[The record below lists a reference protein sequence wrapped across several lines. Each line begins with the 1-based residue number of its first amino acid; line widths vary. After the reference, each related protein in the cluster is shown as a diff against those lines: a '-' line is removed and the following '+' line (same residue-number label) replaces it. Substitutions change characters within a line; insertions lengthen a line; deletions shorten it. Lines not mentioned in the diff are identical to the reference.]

1 MKKLPVFVFTITLFL
16 SCKHQKPL
24 DYAVISGKIL
34 NSNSDKIT
42 LYNLYNYND
51 IRDISLTKS
60 GEFRDTI
67 TLDWNHGY
75 SIYENNN
82 EISLYL
88 SKGDNLTI
96 EYDTQKMDSTLVISG
111 IGSEI
116 NHYIFEKRKLRED
129 PIELFKKEEV
139 EFKQSITSLK
149 EEMLKLL
156 TSKTNLE
163 HEFIV
168 REKITLITSI

>member
-1 MKKLPVFVFTITLFL
+1 M
-16 SCKHQKPL
+16 
-24 DYAVISGKIL
+24 ISGKIL

-42 LYNLYNYND
+42 LDNLYNYND

-96 EYDTQKMDSTLVISG
+96 EYDTKNGSTLV
-111 IGSEI
+111 
-116 NHYIFEKRKLRED
+116 FL
-129 PIELFKKEEV
+129 ELEV
-139 EFKQSITSLK
+139 RSITIFSK
-149 EEMLKLL
+149 EKAPWR
-156 TSKTNLE
+156 SY
-163 HEFIV
+163 
-168 REKITLITSI
+168 

>member
-16 SCKHQKPL
+16 SCKNQKPL

-42 LYNLYNYND
+42 LYNLYDYND

-82 EISLYL
+82 EIFLYL

-96 EYDTQKMDSTLVISG
+96 EYDTKKMDSTLVISG

-116 NHYIFEKRKLRED
+116 NHYIFEKRKLVE
-129 PIELFKKEEV
+129 ILLNYSKK
-139 EFKQSITSLK
+139 K
-149 EEMLKLL
+149 KLNSNNPL
-156 TSKTNLE
+156 QASK
-163 HEFIV
+163 
-168 REKITLITSI
+168 KKC